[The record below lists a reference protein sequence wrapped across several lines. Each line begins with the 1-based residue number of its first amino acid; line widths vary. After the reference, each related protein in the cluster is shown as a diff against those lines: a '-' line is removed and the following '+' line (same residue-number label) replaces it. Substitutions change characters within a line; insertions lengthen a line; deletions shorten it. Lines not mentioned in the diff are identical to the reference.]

1 MNARLLILI
10 NTVHVSFYKEDFDEF
25 ANFPPSET
33 YAVWYGM
40 FV

>member
-1 MNARLLILI
+1 MQDCLFY
-10 NTVHVSFYKEDFDEF
+10 HVSFYKEDFDKF
-25 ANFPPSET
+25 VNFPSSEI